1 MIYVISGICVLAA
14 IGAIVGAFRRYT
26 RTSVWGL
33 SVLLTFVGLAITA
46 AVIDKEYKYY
56 SYVTAGVTVGVF
68 LIATLLFSL
77 IGKILKTAKNSK
89 RDYNALKVKD
99 ELDEVN
105 DKLISSVESGDK
117 HEYKRLVK
125 QRKKLD
131 KVSTGVGGVFDVVLG
146 AVSGAVNAAVAACA
160 LVLAALMISQ
170 FAISVLPETSINDFI
185 SDLLEAP
192 VWLDWGKKWV
202 LDILLICV
210 ICACFRV
217 GYNVGLSSF
226 LSIVIILG
234 LVALAGYGSFMIA
247 SSELCS
253 ALVASLSD
261 GLLSGLPASA
271 GDLKPTIAKGI
282 ITAVLFVI
290 MFVVIVIVGLFLP
303 RLVDRLHSTGV
314 YMAIDGVLG
323 AVVMLAIVI
332 ALLLFAGGI
341 TYSLTSFPELDK
353 YFDYSKF
360 ADCFYSLNPLGEMI
374 GDFADKFKS
383 GEIFN

>member
-26 RTSVWGL
+26 KTSVWGL

-89 RDYNALKVKD
+89 RDYNALRVKD

-105 DKLISSVESGDK
+105 DKLMNSVESGDK
-117 HEYKRLVK
+117 REYKRLVR

-383 GEIFN
+383 GAIFN

>member
-26 RTSVWGL
+26 KTSVWGL

-89 RDYNALKVKD
+89 RDYNALRVKD

-105 DKLISSVESGDK
+105 DKLMNSVESGDK
-117 HEYKRLVK
+117 REYKRLVR